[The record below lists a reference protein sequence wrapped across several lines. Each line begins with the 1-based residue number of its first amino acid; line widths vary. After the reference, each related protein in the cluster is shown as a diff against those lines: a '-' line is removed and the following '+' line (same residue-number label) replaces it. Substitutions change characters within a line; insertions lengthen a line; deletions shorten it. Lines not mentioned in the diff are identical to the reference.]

1 MKKQFFFCISLLILS
16 VFLLSACGLEPEEA
30 APAEVTIGGVSYTAD
45 ASDVKLSSSAD
56 LKELAACRD
65 FFSYLKS
72 IDISEADLSV
82 SEVKEL
88 EENFPAAYVNYNI
101 SIFGSEYDGH
111 IREIDLSAVSPA
123 VVSKDLEKL
132 SLFLDLQKINII
144 KEDGSCSY
152 DLDEYIA
159 LRNAS
164 PAAEIEYNFELFGQ
178 PVNTLQT
185 TELYYKDQEIGDEG
199 LEEFRAVLPYFYHL
213 SYLSLDRC
221 GTTDEE
227 VARLRDDFPDT
238 KIVWRV
244 FYGTG
249 KNATCMT
256 DVETIWAIGCIGRD
270 PEDSA
275 GLYYCT
281 DVKYMD
287 IGHNSVQNIDFLYN
301 MPNLEVLIIACGDF
315 NDVTAV
321 GSLKNLEYL
330 EVGETQV
337 EDLTPLL
344 NCENLEHLHIGGN
357 YFLTDEAVEPLL
369 QLKHLKRLNCF
380 NMGNPEFHTSE
391 MRKKFEAAMPNTELL
406 FGYNYGSSFWGVW
419 RYGNGPNGYQPRY
432 ALLREQIGYDRPG
445 VDPHYQTQ

>member
-1 MKKQFFFCISLLILS
+1 MKKSFFIIILLVFS
-16 VFLLSACGLEPEEA
+16 VFMISACDMQPQESP
-30 APAEVTIGGVSYTAD
+30 PAEVTIGDTSYFAD
-45 ASDVKLSSSAD
+45 SPEVKLMRAD
-56 LKELAACRD
+56 DLEDLILHRE
-65 FFSYLKS
+65 FFSYLQK
-72 IDISEADLSV
+72 IDISDADLSV
-82 SEVKEL
+82 SEIKKL
-88 EENFPAAYVNYNI
+88 EANFPAAYVDYYI

-111 IREIDLSAVSPA
+111 IREIDLSEISPSLVS
-123 VVSKDLEKL
+123 SELSKL
-132 SLFLDLQKINII
+132 SLFLNLQKINII
-144 KEDGSCSY
+144 RSDSSCNF

-159 LRNAS
+159 LRDAS
-164 PAAEIEYNFELFGQ
+164 PDTEIEYNFELLGQ
-178 PVNTLQT
+178 SVNTLST
-185 TELYYKDQEIGDEG
+185 TELLYKDQEIGDEG
-199 LEEFRAVLPYFYHL
+199 LEQFRTVLPYMYNL
-213 SYLSLDRC
+213 SYLSLDNC

-227 VARLRDDFPDT
+227 MARLRDDFPDT

-244 FYGTG
+244 FFGTG
-249 KNATCMT
+249 LNTSCMT

-301 MPNLEVLIIACGDF
+301 MPNLEVLIIACGDY
-315 NDVTAV
+315 NDITAV

-330 EVGETQV
+330 EVGETLV
-337 EDLTPLL
+337 DDLTPLL

-357 YFLTDEAVEPLL
+357 YYLTDEAVEPIL

-380 NMGNPEFHTSE
+380 NMGNPEFHSSE
-391 MRKKFEAAMPNTELL
+391 MLKKFQAAMPDTELL

-419 RYGNGPNGYQPRY
+419 RYGDGPNGYQPRY
-432 ALLREQIGYDRPG
+432 ALLREQIGYDGPG